1 MAGLRKPGKRDGSN
15 PSTILIVF
23 LSFFVLLSIG
33 LGVWAYFGASGQRE
47 LREEAKKK
55 ELLAKSN
62 LTGQQYADTLA
73 RELRIAYGDDTLD
86 PTEREQ
92 HKTAI
97 EDLLNDGGEFGK
109 VVDPK
114 VRENA
119 K

>member
-15 PSTILIVF
+15 PSTVLIVF

-55 ELLAKSN
+55 EQLAKSN
-62 LTGQQYADTLA
+62 LTGEQYAQTLA
-73 RELRIAYGDDTLD
+73 RELRIAYGDTVEAAEL
-86 PTEREQ
+86 EQ

-114 VRENA
+114 V
-119 K
+119 